1 MPNLAAFHP
10 QIVHFVIGLLIVGV
24 AMRVVSLTGKFRF
37 TVPAGLTLLLIG
49 TIAAWLAVKSGT
61 EAHGPVE
68 RIPGARAA
76 VMEHEEHGIL
86 ARNVFF
92 VVTALELIAFAMTR
106 RENLVRKA
114 YWVYVA
120 SAAVGLFGAF
130 QLYEAG
136 EHGGE
141 LVYSYAGGPGLRT
154 GNPADNERLL
164 LAGLYNQAMADR
176 KAGRNA
182 QAAELM
188 VMMAKR
194 YPIDTTA
201 QILNAESLLLDAKKP
216 TDALTAL
223 NLVQVAPNDARLK
236 ARVAT
241 LKADI
246 YLTLGTPDV
255 AKKTLADAIASLPAG
270 APQANRLKAK
280 MDSIK

>member
-1 MPNLAAFHP
+1 MPNIAAYHP

-24 AMRVVSLTGKFRF
+24 AMRVVSLTGKLRF
-37 TVPAGLTLLLIG
+37 TIPAGLTLILIG
-49 TIAAWLAVKSGT
+49 TVAAWLAVKSGT

-68 RIPGARAA
+68 RIPGVRSA

-92 VVTALELIAFAMTR
+92 VVTALELIAWAMTR
-106 RENLVRKA
+106 RENFVRRA

-120 SAAVGLFGAF
+120 SALVGLFGVF

-141 LVYSYAGGPGLRT
+141 LVYSYGGGPGLRT

-182 QAAELM
+182 QTAELM
-188 VMMAKR
+188 AMMAKR
-194 YPIDTTA
+194 YPLDTTA
-201 QILNAESLLLDAKKP
+201 QILNAESLFLDAKKP

-223 NLVQVAPNDARLK
+223 NLVPVAPNDSRLK

-246 YLTLGTPDV
+246 YLALGTPDV
-255 AKKTLADAIASLPAG
+255 ARQTLADAIASLPQG

>member
-1 MPNLAAFHP
+1 MPNIAQFHP
-10 QIVHFVIGLLIVGV
+10 QIVHFVIGLLLVGV

-37 TVPAGLTLLLIG
+37 TIPAGFTLIVIG
-49 TIAAWLAVKSGT
+49 TIAAWLAVRSGV

-92 VVTALELIAFAMTR
+92 AVTALELIAFAMTR
-106 RENLVRKA
+106 RENLIRRA

-120 SAAVGLFGAF
+120 SAVVGLFGAF

-176 KAGRNA
+176 KAGRSA

-188 VMMAKR
+188 AMMAKR
-194 YPIDTTA
+194 YPVDTTA

-223 NLVQVAPNDARLK
+223 NLIQVAPTDARLA
-236 ARVAT
+236 ARIAT

-246 YLTLGTPDV
+246 YLTLGTPEV
-255 AKKTLADAIASLPAG
+255 AKKTLADAIAALPQG

>member
-1 MPNLAAFHP
+1 MPNIAQFHP

-24 AMRVVSLTGKFRF
+24 AMRVVSLTGKLRF
-37 TVPAGLTLLLIG
+37 TIPAGLTLILIG
-49 TIAAWLAVKSGT
+49 TFAAWLAVRSGLD
-61 EAHGPVE
+61 AHGPVE

-76 VMEHEEHGIL
+76 VQEHEEHGET

-92 VVTALELIAFAMTR
+92 AVAALELIAWSMTR
-106 RENLVRKA
+106 RESLVRRA

-120 SAAVGLFGAF
+120 SAVVGLFGVF
-130 QLYEAG
+130 ELYEAG
-136 EHGGE
+136 EHGGK

-154 GNPADNERLL
+154 GDPADNERLL

-188 VMMAKR
+188 GMMAKR
-194 YPIDTTA
+194 YPLDTTV
-201 QILNAESLLLDAKKP
+201 QILNAESLLLDTKKP

-223 NLVQVAPNDARLK
+223 NTVHPAANDGRTR
-236 ARVAT
+236 ARVGT

-246 YLTLGTPDV
+246 YLALGSKELAKRALQDV
-255 AKKTLADAIASLPAG
+255 IDSLPKG
-270 APQANRLKAK
+270 APQASRLKAK
-280 MDSIK
+280 MDSIR

>member
-1 MPNLAAFHP
+1 MPNIAQFHP
-10 QIVHFVIGLLIVGV
+10 QIVHFVIGLLFVGV
-24 AMRVVSLTGKFRF
+24 AMRVISLTGKLRF
-37 TVPAGLTLLLIG
+37 TVPAGFTLLLIG
-49 TIAAWLAVKSGT
+49 TVAAWLAVKSGLD
-61 EAHGPVE
+61 AHGPVE

-92 VVTALELIAFAMTR
+92 VVCALELIAFAMTR

-114 YWVYVA
+114 YWVFVA

-130 QLYEAG
+130 QLFEAG

-141 LVYSYAGGPGLRT
+141 LVYSYGGGPGLRT
-154 GNPADNERLL
+154 GDPADNERLL

-176 KAGRNA
+176 KAGRTA
-182 QAAELM
+182 EAAELM
-188 VMMAKR
+188 AMMSKR
-194 YPIDTTA
+194 YPLDTTA
-201 QILNAESLLLDAKKP
+201 QILNAESLFLDAKKP

-223 NLVQVAPNDARLK
+223 NLIQVAPSDARLQSRI
-236 ARVAT
+236 AS

-246 YLTLGTPDV
+246 YLSLGTPDV
-255 AKKTLADAIASLPAG
+255 AKKTLADAIAKLPQG
-270 APQANRLKAK
+270 APQATRLKTK

>member
-1 MPNLAAFHP
+1 MPNLAAYHP
-10 QIVHFVIGLLIVGV
+10 QIVHFVIGLLFVGV

-37 TVPAGLTLLLIG
+37 TVPAGMTLILIG
-49 TIAAWLAVKSGT
+49 TIAAWLAVKSGV

-86 ARNVFF
+86 ARNVFL
-92 VVTALELIAFAMTR
+92 VVAALEIIAFAMTR
-106 RENLVRKA
+106 REKLVRKA
-114 YWVYVA
+114 YWVYVG
-120 SAAVGLFGAF
+120 SAAVGLFGAY

-141 LVYSYAGGPGLRT
+141 LVYSYGGGPGLRT

-182 QAAELM
+182 EAAELM
-188 VMMAKR
+188 AMLGKR
-194 YPIDTTA
+194 YPLDTTA
-201 QILNAESLLLDAKKP
+201 QILNAESLFLDAKKP

-223 NLVQVAPNDARLK
+223 NLVQVAPADARLQ

-246 YLTLGTPDV
+246 YLALGTPEA
-255 AKKTLADAIASLPAG
+255 AKKTLADAIAKLPQG
-270 APQANRLKAK
+270 ATQATRLKAK

>member
-1 MPNLAAFHP
+1 MPNIAQFHP
-10 QIVHFVIGLLIVGV
+10 QIVHFVIGLLLVGV

-37 TVPAGLTLLLIG
+37 TIPAGLTLIVIG
-49 TIAAWLAVKSGT
+49 TIAAWLAVRSGL

-92 VVTALELIAFAMTR
+92 AVTALELIAFAMTR
-106 RENLVRKA
+106 RENLIRHA

-120 SAAVGLFGAF
+120 SAVVGLFGAF

-176 KAGRNA
+176 KAGRSA

-188 VMMAKR
+188 SMMAKR
-194 YPIDTTA
+194 YPVDTTA

-223 NLVQVAPNDARLK
+223 NLIQVAPTDARLS
-236 ARVAT
+236 ARIAT

-246 YLTLGTPDV
+246 YLALGTPEV
-255 AKKTLADAIASLPAG
+255 AKKTLADAIAALPQG

>member
-10 QIVHFVIGLLIVGV
+10 QIVHFVIGLLLVGV
-24 AMRVVSLTGKFRF
+24 AMRVVSLTGKLRF
-37 TVPAGLTLLLIG
+37 TIPAGLTLILIG
-49 TIAAWLAVKSGT
+49 TVAAWLAVKSGT

-92 VVTALELIAFAMTR
+92 VVTALELIAWAMTR
-106 RENLVRKA
+106 RENLVRRA

-176 KAGRNA
+176 KAGRGA

-188 VMMAKR
+188 AMMAKR

-201 QILNAESLLLDAKKP
+201 QILNAESLFLDAKKP

-223 NLVQVAPNDARLK
+223 NLVSVAPNDSRLK

-246 YLTLGTPDV
+246 YLALGTPDV
-255 AKKTLADAIASLPAG
+255 AKKTLADAIASLPQG

>member
-1 MPNLAAFHP
+1 MPNIAQFHP

-24 AMRVVSLTGKFRF
+24 AMRVVSLTGRLRF
-37 TVPAGLTLLLIG
+37 TIPAGLTLILIG
-49 TIAAWLAVKSGT
+49 TFAAWLAVRSGT

-68 RIPGARAA
+68 RIPGARMA
-76 VMEHEEHGIL
+76 VQEHEEHGIL

-92 VVTALELIAFAMTR
+92 AVAALELIAWAMTR
-106 RENLVRKA
+106 RENLVRRA

-120 SAAVGLFGAF
+120 SAAVGLFGVF
-130 QLYEAG
+130 QLYETG
-136 EHGGE
+136 EHGGK

-154 GNPADNERLL
+154 GDPGDNERLL

-188 VMMAKR
+188 AMMAKR
-194 YPIDTTA
+194 YPLDTTV

-223 NLVQVAPNDARLK
+223 NLVHPAAADARTR
-236 ARVAT
+236 ARIGT

-246 YLTLGTPDV
+246 YLALGSKDLAKRSLQDV
-255 AKKTLADAIASLPAG
+255 IDSLPQG
-270 APQANRLKAK
+270 APQAARLKTK
-280 MDSIK
+280 MDSIR

>member
-1 MPNLAAFHP
+1 MPNIAQFHP

-24 AMRVVSLTGKFRF
+24 LMRVVSLTGRLRF
-37 TVPAGLTLLLIG
+37 TIPAGLALILIG
-49 TIAAWLAVKSGT
+49 TFAAWLAVRSGV

-68 RIPGARAA
+68 RIPGARIA
-76 VMEHEEHGIL
+76 VQEHEEHGIL
-86 ARNVFF
+86 ARNIFF
-92 VVTALELIAFAMTR
+92 AVAALELIAWAMTR

-120 SAAVGLFGAF
+120 SAAVGLFGVF
-130 QLYEAG
+130 HLYETG
-136 EHGGE
+136 EHGGK

-154 GNPADNERLL
+154 GDPGDNERLL

-188 VMMAKR
+188 AMMGKR
-194 YPIDTTA
+194 YPLDTTV
-201 QILNAESLLLDAKKP
+201 QILNAESLFLDAKKP

-223 NLVQVAPNDARLK
+223 NLVKVPKSDARTR
-236 ARVAT
+236 ARVGT

-246 YLTLGTPDV
+246 YLAMGSKELAKRSLQDV
-255 AKKTLADAIASLPAG
+255 LDSLPQG

-280 MDSIK
+280 MDSIR

>member
-1 MPNLAAFHP
+1 MPNIAQFHP

-24 AMRVVSLTGKFRF
+24 AMRVVSLTGRFRF
-37 TVPAGLTLLLIG
+37 TFPAGLTLILIG
-49 TIAAWLAVKSGT
+49 TLAAWLAVRSGT
-61 EAHGPVE
+61 DAHGPVE

-76 VMEHEEHGIL
+76 VQEHEEHGIL

-92 VVTALELIAFAMTR
+92 VVAGLELIAFAMTR
-106 RENLVRKA
+106 RANLVKRA
-114 YWVYVA
+114 YWVYAA
-120 SAAVGLFGAF
+120 SAAVGLYGTF

-141 LVYSYAGGPGLRT
+141 LVYSYGGGPGLRT

-176 KAGRNA
+176 KAKRPA
-182 QAAELM
+182 ETAELM
-188 VMMAKR
+188 AMMAKR
-194 YPIDTTA
+194 YPLDTTV
-201 QILNAESLLLDAKKP
+201 QILNAESLLLDSQKP

-223 NLVQVAPNDARLK
+223 NGVSVAPTDTRLK
-236 ARVAT
+236 VRVAT

-246 YLTLGTPDV
+246 YLKLGTPDV

>member
-1 MPNLAAFHP
+1 MPSLAAFHP
-10 QIVHFVIGLLIVGV
+10 QIVHFVIALLLVGV
-24 AMRVVSLTGKFRF
+24 AMRVVSLTGKLRF
-37 TVPAGLTLLLIG
+37 TIPAGLALILIG
-49 TIAAWLAVKSGT
+49 TFAAWLAVRSGLD
-61 EAHGPVE
+61 AHGPVE

-92 VVTALELIAFAMTR
+92 VVAALELIAWAMTR
-106 RENLVRKA
+106 RENLVRRA

-120 SAAVGLFGAF
+120 SAVVGLFGAF

-141 LVYSYAGGPGLRT
+141 LVYSYGGGPGLRT

-176 KAGRNA
+176 KAGRSA

-188 VMMAKR
+188 AMMAKR
-194 YPIDTTA
+194 YPVDTTA

-223 NLVQVAPNDARLK
+223 NLVSVAPNDARLQ

-246 YLTLGTPDV
+246 YLALGTPDV
-255 AKKTLADAIASLPAG
+255 AKKTLADAIAALPQG
-270 APQANRLKAK
+270 ATQANRLKAK

>member
-1 MPNLAAFHP
+1 MPNIAQFHP
-10 QIVHFVIGLLIVGV
+10 QIVHFVISLLIVGV
-24 AMRVVSLTGKFRF
+24 AMRVVSLTGKLRF
-37 TVPAGLTLLLIG
+37 TVPAGLTLILIG
-49 TIAAWLAVKSGT
+49 TVAAWLAVTSGT
-61 EAHGPVE
+61 QAHGPVE

-92 VVTALELIAFAMTR
+92 VVSALELIGWAMTR
-106 RENLVRKA
+106 RENLVKRA

-176 KAGRNA
+176 KAGRGA

-188 VMMAKR
+188 AMMAKR
-194 YPIDTTA
+194 YPVDTTA

-223 NLVQVAPNDARLK
+223 NLVSVAPGDARLK

-246 YLTLGTPDV
+246 YLQLGTPDV

-280 MDSIK
+280 MDSIR